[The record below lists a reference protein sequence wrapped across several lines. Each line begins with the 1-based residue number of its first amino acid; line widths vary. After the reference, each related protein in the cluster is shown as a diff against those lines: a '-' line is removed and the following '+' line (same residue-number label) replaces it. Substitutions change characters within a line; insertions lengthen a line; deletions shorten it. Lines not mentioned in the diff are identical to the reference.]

1 MIKSMKKKQH
11 HHIVKKLLLTILCCC
26 LACGTVASAET
37 PYKTYTVDGYGYVLE
52 TQSAYNPLSAITK
65 VGETSFVTPVDMAI
79 SKEGNLYIADSG
91 AHVILVSNL
100 EGEQVAVIGEGILQT
115 PTGVYVTEDG
125 TVYVADK
132 DAKKVF
138 VFDKA
143 GNVVA
148 EYGKPDSPIYGNNM
162 DFKPIKVVANKT
174 GTMYIICE
182 GNMNGIVQLSPV
194 EGGSFLGYFGTNY
207 TSLSPFQMLQRLI
220 LTDAQRAQMLSN
232 IPSTPTNLHID
243 ESGLIY
249 TVTQGDKDMSLKKL
263 NIAGKN
269 LLDSDPYYADLPA
282 AVTTGNYNNIFVAD
296 SDGYIYE
303 YNEEGELLFMFGG
316 RDDGRQRIGLCN
328 KVEAIAVDSADR
340 IYLLDSDKKQ
350 IHIFEPTEFTNLLH
364 ESLYLFSKGQYT
376 ASKEP
381 LSKVLQMNSMF
392 DYANQAMGRAYLQE
406 ENYTE
411 ALKYFKLAKNF
422 DGYSDAYWEVRNI
435 WIRNYLFP
443 VLAIIVI
450 LAAAIHMYR
459 NWKRKKQAGS
469 MEQAGRKE
477 SVLAAQ
483 LKYSL
488 YFMRHPLDGCYGV
501 KREGKASYL
510 CANIL
515 LAAFILLSIIEKYFS
530 GFLVKTVREG
540 RYDLVT
546 DIGSVLIIFIGL
558 TLCNYLVVTI
568 NEGEAFFKELYCAY
582 AYCLTPFIVMKP
594 FVVIISNVLTY
605 NEVFLI
611 TFANIIMW
619 VWVVVLVLLTIKE
632 INNFTVGETAKA
644 IALTAFT
651 VLIMALL
658 ISIIYVLFKQV
669 IDFVITVVREVVYR
683 IGN

>member
-1 MIKSMKKKQH
+1 MKKLRR
-11 HHIVKKLLLTILCCC
+11 IFAMLLC
-26 LACGTVASAET
+26 LVMMAGMTASAET

-52 TQSAYNPLSAITK
+52 TQSAYNPLAAITK
-65 VGETSFVTPVDMAI
+65 VGETAFVSPMDMAI
-79 SKEGNLYIADSG
+79 GKDGNLYIADAG
-91 AHVILVSNL
+91 AHVILICSRD
-100 EGEQVAVIGEGILQT
+100 GEQVGSIGEGILQT

-138 VFDKA
+138 VFDA
-143 GNVVA
+143 QGNVTA
-148 EYGKPDSPIYGNNM
+148 EYGKPDSPIYGNSM
-162 DFKPIKVVANKT
+162 DFKPTKVVANKT

-207 TSLSPFQMLQRLI
+207 TSLSPFQMIQRVI

-243 ESGLIY
+243 DTGLIY
-249 TVTQGDKDMSLKKL
+249 TVTQGDKETSLKKL

-282 AVTTGNYNNIFVAD
+282 AVTTGNYNNILVAD

-303 YNEEGELLFMFGG
+303 YNEDGELLFMFGG
-316 RDDGRQRIGLCN
+316 RDDGRQRVGLCN
-328 KVEAIAVDSADR
+328 KVEAIAVDEDDR

-376 ASKEP
+376 QSKEP

-392 DYANQAMGRAYLQE
+392 DYANQAMGHAYLQE
-406 ENYTE
+406 ENYE
-411 ALKYFKLAKNF
+411 QALKYFRLAKSF
-422 DGYSDAYWEVRNI
+422 EGYSDAFWEVRNI
-435 WIRNYLFP
+435 WIRNYLVAA
-443 VLAIIVI
+443 VLAIAAVIVLI
-450 LAAAIHMYR
+450 RGGKSLY
-459 NWKRKKQAGS
+459 RKKYANRPTTQTG
-469 MEQAGRKE
+469 EHILLG
-477 SVLAAQ
+477 Q
-483 LKYSL
+483 LRYSL
-488 YFMRHPLDGCYGV
+488 YFMRHPMDGCYGV
-501 KREGKASYL
+501 KKEGKKSWW

-515 LAAFILLSIIEKYFS
+515 LGTFILISILEKYCS

-540 RYDLVT
+540 RYDLIT
-546 DIGSVLIIFIGL
+546 DIGKVLVIFIGL
-558 TLCNYLVVTI
+558 TACNYLVVTI
-568 NEGEAFFKELYCAY
+568 HEGEGFFKDLYCAY
-582 AYCLTPFIVMKP
+582 AYCLTPYIVIKP
-594 FVVIISNVLTY
+594 FVILLSNVLTY

-611 TFANIIMW
+611 SFANIIVW
-619 VWVVVLVLLTIKE
+619 TWVVILILLTLKE

-644 IALTAFT
+644 LAITAFT
-651 VLIMALL
+651 VLILTLL
-658 ISIIYVLFKQV
+658 VCIIYVLFSQV

>member
-1 MIKSMKKKQH
+1 MKKLRR
-11 HHIVKKLLLTILCCC
+11 IFAMLLC
-26 LACGTVASAET
+26 LVMMAGMTASAET

-52 TQSAYNPLSAITK
+52 TQSAYNPLAAITK
-65 VGETSFVTPVDMAI
+65 VGETAFVSPMDMAI
-79 SKEGNLYIADSG
+79 GKDGNLYIADAG
-91 AHVILVSNL
+91 AHVILICSRD
-100 EGEQVAVIGEGILQT
+100 GEQVGTIGEGILQT

-138 VFDKA
+138 VFDA
-143 GNVVA
+143 QGNVTA
-148 EYGKPDSPIYGNNM
+148 EYGKPDSPIYGNSM
-162 DFKPIKVVANKT
+162 DFKPTKVVANKT

-207 TSLSPFQMLQRLI
+207 TSLSPFQMIQRVI

-243 ESGLIY
+243 DTGLIY
-249 TVTQGDKDMSLKKL
+249 TVTQGDKETSLKKL

-282 AVTTGNYNNIFVAD
+282 AVTTGNYNNILVAD

-303 YNEEGELLFMFGG
+303 YNEDGELLFMFGG
-316 RDDGRQRIGLCN
+316 RDDGRQRVGLCN
-328 KVEAIAVDSADR
+328 KVEAIAVDEDDR

-376 ASKEP
+376 QSKEP

-392 DYANQAMGRAYLQE
+392 DYANQAMGHAYLQE
-406 ENYTE
+406 ENYE
-411 ALKYFKLAKNF
+411 QALKYFRLAKSF
-422 DGYSDAYWEVRNI
+422 EGYSDAFWEVRNI
-435 WIRNYLFP
+435 WIRNYLVAA
-443 VLAIIVI
+443 VLAIAAVIVLI
-450 LAAAIHMYR
+450 RGGKSLY
-459 NWKRKKQAGS
+459 RKKYANRPTTTQTG
-469 MEQAGRKE
+469 EHILLG
-477 SVLAAQ
+477 Q
-483 LKYSL
+483 LRYSL
-488 YFMRHPLDGCYGV
+488 YFMRHPMDGCYGV
-501 KREGKASYL
+501 KKEGKNSWW

-515 LAAFILLSIIEKYFS
+515 LGTFILISILEKYCS

-540 RYDLVT
+540 RYDLIT
-546 DIGSVLIIFIGL
+546 DIGKVLVIFIGL
-558 TLCNYLVVTI
+558 TACNYLVVTI
-568 NEGEAFFKELYCAY
+568 HEGEGFFKDLYCAY
-582 AYCLTPFIVMKP
+582 AYCLTPYIVIKP
-594 FVVIISNVLTY
+594 FVILLSNVLTY

-611 TFANIIMW
+611 SFANIIVW
-619 VWVVVLVLLTIKE
+619 TWVVILILLTLKE

-644 IALTAFT
+644 LAITAFT
-651 VLIMALL
+651 VLILTLL
-658 ISIIYVLFKQV
+658 VCIIYVLFSQV

>member
-1 MIKSMKKKQH
+1 MKKLRR
-11 HHIVKKLLLTILCCC
+11 IFVMLLC
-26 LACGTVASAET
+26 LVMMAGMTASAET
-37 PYKTYTVDGYGYVLE
+37 PYKTYTIDGYGYVLE
-52 TQSAYNPLSAITK
+52 TQSAYNPLAAITK
-65 VGETSFVTPVDMAI
+65 VGETAFVSPMDMAI
-79 SKEGNLYIADSG
+79 GKEGNLYIADAG
-91 AHVILVSNL
+91 AHVILICSR
-100 EGEQVAVIGEGILQT
+100 EGEQVGSIGEGILQT

-138 VFDKA
+138 VFDA
-143 GNVVA
+143 QGNVTA
-148 EYGKPDSPIYGNNM
+148 EYGKPDSPIYGNSM
-162 DFKPIKVVANKT
+162 DFKPTKVVANKT

-207 TSLSPFQMLQRLI
+207 TSLSPFQMIQRVI

-243 ESGLIY
+243 DTGLIY
-249 TVTQGDKDMSLKKL
+249 TVTQGDKETSLKKL

-282 AVTTGNYNNIFVAD
+282 AVTTGNYNNILVAD

-303 YNEEGELLFMFGG
+303 YNEDGELLFMFGG
-316 RDDGRQRIGLCN
+316 RDDGRQRVGLCN
-328 KVEAIAVDSADR
+328 KVEAIAVDEDDR

-376 ASKEP
+376 QSKEP

-392 DYANQAMGRAYLQE
+392 DYANQAMGHAYLQE
-406 ENYTE
+406 ENYE
-411 ALKYFKLAKNF
+411 QALKYFRLAKSF
-422 DGYSDAYWEVRNI
+422 EGYSDAFWEVRNI
-435 WIRNYLFP
+435 WIRNYLVAA
-443 VLAIIVI
+443 VLAITAVVVLIRGGKS
-450 LAAAIHMYR
+450 LY
-459 NWKRKKQAGS
+459 RKKYADHPATQTG
-469 MEQAGRKE
+469 EHILWG
-477 SVLAAQ
+477 Q
-483 LKYSL
+483 LRYSL
-488 YFMRHPLDGCYGV
+488 YFMRHPMDGCYGV
-501 KREGKASYL
+501 KKEGKNSWW

-515 LAAFILLSIIEKYFS
+515 LGTFILISILEKYCS

-540 RYDLVT
+540 RYDLIT
-546 DIGSVLIIFIGL
+546 DIGKVLVIFIGL
-558 TLCNYLVVTI
+558 TACNYLVVTI
-568 NEGEAFFKELYCAY
+568 NEGEGFFKDLYCAY
-582 AYCLTPFIVMKP
+582 AYCLTPYIVIKP
-594 FVVIISNVLTY
+594 FVILLSNVLTY

-611 TFANIIMW
+611 TFANIIVW
-619 VWVVVLVLLTIKE
+619 TWVVILILLTLKE

-644 IALTAFT
+644 LAITAFT
-651 VLIMALL
+651 VLILTLL
-658 ISIIYVLFKQV
+658 VCIIYVLFSQV

>member
-1 MIKSMKKKQH
+1 MKKLRR
-11 HHIVKKLLLTILCCC
+11 IFAMLLC
-26 LACGTVASAET
+26 LVMMAGMTASAET

-52 TQSAYNPLSAITK
+52 TQSAYNPLAAITK
-65 VGETSFVTPVDMAI
+65 VGETAFVSPMDMAI
-79 SKEGNLYIADSG
+79 GKDGNLYIADAG
-91 AHVILVSNL
+91 AHVILICSRD
-100 EGEQVAVIGEGILQT
+100 GEQVGSIGEGILQT

-138 VFDKA
+138 VFDA
-143 GNVVA
+143 QGNVTS
-148 EYGKPDSPIYGNNM
+148 EYGKPDSPIYGNSM
-162 DFKPIKVVANKT
+162 DFKPTKVVANKT

-207 TSLSPFQMLQRLI
+207 TSLSPFQMIQRVI

-243 ESGLIY
+243 DTGLIY
-249 TVTQGDKDMSLKKL
+249 TVTQGDKETSLKKL

-282 AVTTGNYNNIFVAD
+282 AVTTGNYNNILVAD

-303 YNEEGELLFMFGG
+303 YNEDGELLFMFGG
-316 RDDGRQRIGLCN
+316 RDDGRQRVGLCN
-328 KVEAIAVDSADR
+328 KVEAIAVDEDDR

-376 ASKEP
+376 QSKEP

-392 DYANQAMGRAYLQE
+392 DYANQAMGHAYLQE
-406 ENYTE
+406 ENYE
-411 ALKYFKLAKNF
+411 QALKYFRLAKSF
-422 DGYSDAYWEVRNI
+422 EGYSDAFWEVRNI
-435 WIRNYLFP
+435 WIRNYLVAA
-443 VLAIIVI
+443 VLAIAAVIVLI
-450 LAAAIHMYR
+450 RGGKSLY
-459 NWKRKKQAGS
+459 RKKYANRPTTQTG
-469 MEQAGRKE
+469 EHILLG
-477 SVLAAQ
+477 Q
-483 LKYSL
+483 LRYSL
-488 YFMRHPLDGCYGV
+488 YFMRHPMDGCYGV
-501 KREGKASYL
+501 KKEGKNSWW

-515 LAAFILLSIIEKYFS
+515 LGTFILISILEKYCS

-540 RYDLVT
+540 RYDLIT
-546 DIGSVLIIFIGL
+546 DIGKVLVIFIGL
-558 TLCNYLVVTI
+558 TACNYLVVTI
-568 NEGEAFFKELYCAY
+568 HEGEGFFKDLYCAY
-582 AYCLTPFIVMKP
+582 AYCLTPYIVIKP
-594 FVVIISNVLTY
+594 FVILLSNVLTY

-611 TFANIIMW
+611 SFANIIVW
-619 VWVVVLVLLTIKE
+619 TWVVILILLTLKE

-644 IALTAFT
+644 LAITAFT
-651 VLIMALL
+651 VLILTLL
-658 ISIIYVLFKQV
+658 VCIIYVLFSQV

>member
-1 MIKSMKKKQH
+1 MKKLRR
-11 HHIVKKLLLTILCCC
+11 IFAMLLC
-26 LACGTVASAET
+26 LVMMAGMTASAET
-37 PYKTYTVDGYGYVLE
+37 PYKTYTIDGYGYVLE
-52 TQSAYNPLSAITK
+52 TQSAYNPLAAITK
-65 VGETSFVTPVDMAI
+65 VGETAFVSPMDMAI
-79 SKEGNLYIADSG
+79 GKEGNLYIADAG
-91 AHVILVSNL
+91 AHVILICSR
-100 EGEQVAVIGEGILQT
+100 EGEQVGSIGEGILQT

-138 VFDKA
+138 VFDA
-143 GNVVA
+143 QGNVTA
-148 EYGKPDSPIYGNNM
+148 EYGKPDSPIYGNSM
-162 DFKPIKVVANKT
+162 DFKPTKVVANKT

-207 TSLSPFQMLQRLI
+207 TSLSPFQMIQRVI

-243 ESGLIY
+243 DTGLIY
-249 TVTQGDKDMSLKKL
+249 TVTQGDKDTSLKKL

-282 AVTTGNYNNIFVAD
+282 AVTTGNYNNILVAD

-303 YNEEGELLFMFGG
+303 YNEDGELLFMFGG
-316 RDDGRQRIGLCN
+316 RDDGRQRVGLCN
-328 KVEAIAVDSADR
+328 KVEAIAVDEDDR

-376 ASKEP
+376 QSKEP

-392 DYANQAMGRAYLQE
+392 DYANQAMGHAYLQE
-406 ENYTE
+406 ENYE
-411 ALKYFKLAKNF
+411 QALKYFRLAKSF
-422 DGYSDAYWEVRNI
+422 EGYSDAFWEVRNI
-435 WIRNYLFP
+435 WIRNYLVAA
-443 VLAIIVI
+443 VLAITAVVVLIRGGKS
-450 LAAAIHMYR
+450 LY
-459 NWKRKKQAGS
+459 RKKYADHPATQTG
-469 MEQAGRKE
+469 EHILWG
-477 SVLAAQ
+477 Q
-483 LKYSL
+483 LRYSL
-488 YFMRHPLDGCYGV
+488 YFMRHPMDGCYGV
-501 KREGKASYL
+501 KKEGKNSWW

-515 LAAFILLSIIEKYFS
+515 LGTFILISILEKYCS

-540 RYDLVT
+540 RYDLIT
-546 DIGSVLIIFIGL
+546 DIGKVLVIFIGL
-558 TLCNYLVVTI
+558 TACNYLVVTI
-568 NEGEAFFKELYCAY
+568 NEGEGFFKDLYCAY
-582 AYCLTPFIVMKP
+582 AYCLTPYIVIKP
-594 FVVIISNVLTY
+594 FVILLSNVLTY

-611 TFANIIMW
+611 TFANIIVW
-619 VWVVVLVLLTIKE
+619 TWVVILILLTLKE

-644 IALTAFT
+644 LAITAFT
-651 VLIMALL
+651 VLILTLL
-658 ISIIYVLFKQV
+658 VCIIYVLFSQV

>member
-1 MIKSMKKKQH
+1 MKKLRR
-11 HHIVKKLLLTILCCC
+11 IFAMLLC
-26 LACGTVASAET
+26 LVMMAGMTASAET

-52 TQSAYNPLSAITK
+52 TQSAYNPLAAITK
-65 VGETSFVTPVDMAI
+65 VGETAFVSPMDMAI
-79 SKEGNLYIADSG
+79 GKDGNLYIADAG
-91 AHVILVSNL
+91 AHVILICSRD
-100 EGEQVAVIGEGILQT
+100 GEQVGSIGEGILQT

-138 VFDKA
+138 VFDA
-143 GNVVA
+143 QGNVTA
-148 EYGKPDSPIYGNNM
+148 EYGKPDSPIYGNSM
-162 DFKPIKVVANKT
+162 DFKPTKVVANKT

-207 TSLSPFQMLQRLI
+207 TSLSPFQMIQRVI

-243 ESGLIY
+243 DTGLIY
-249 TVTQGDKDMSLKKL
+249 TVTQGDKETSLKKL

-282 AVTTGNYNNIFVAD
+282 AVTTGNYNNILVAD

-303 YNEEGELLFMFGG
+303 YNEDGELLFMFGG
-316 RDDGRQRIGLCN
+316 RDDGRQRVGLCN
-328 KVEAIAVDSADR
+328 KVEAIAVDEDDR

-376 ASKEP
+376 QSKEP

-392 DYANQAMGRAYLQE
+392 DYANQAMGHAYLQE
-406 ENYTE
+406 ENYE
-411 ALKYFKLAKNF
+411 QALKYFRLAKSF
-422 DGYSDAYWEVRNI
+422 EGYSDAFWEVRNI
-435 WIRNYLFP
+435 WIRNYLVAA
-443 VLAIIVI
+443 VLAIAAVIVLI
-450 LAAAIHMYR
+450 RGGKSLY
-459 NWKRKKQAGS
+459 RKKYANRPTTQTG
-469 MEQAGRKE
+469 EHILLG
-477 SVLAAQ
+477 Q
-483 LKYSL
+483 LRYSL
-488 YFMRHPLDGCYGV
+488 YFMRHPMDGCYGV
-501 KREGKASYL
+501 KKEGKNSWW

-515 LAAFILLSIIEKYFS
+515 LGTFILISILEKYCS

-540 RYDLVT
+540 RYDLIT
-546 DIGSVLIIFIGL
+546 DIGKVLVIFIGL
-558 TLCNYLVVTI
+558 TACNYLVVTI
-568 NEGEAFFKELYCAY
+568 HEGEGFFKDLYCAY
-582 AYCLTPFIVMKP
+582 AYCLTPYIVIKP
-594 FVVIISNVLTY
+594 FVILLSNVLTY

-611 TFANIIMW
+611 SFANIIVW
-619 VWVVVLVLLTIKE
+619 TWVVILILLTLKE
-632 INNFTVGETAKA
+632 INNFAVGETAKA
-644 IALTAFT
+644 LAITAFT
-651 VLIMALL
+651 VLILTLL
-658 ISIIYVLFKQV
+658 VCIIYVLFSQV

>member
-1 MIKSMKKKQH
+1 MKKLRR
-11 HHIVKKLLLTILCCC
+11 IFVMLLC
-26 LACGTVASAET
+26 LVMMAGMTASAET

-52 TQSAYNPLSAITK
+52 TQSAYNPLAAITK
-65 VGETSFVTPVDMAI
+65 VGETAFVSPMDMAI
-79 SKEGNLYIADSG
+79 GKDGNLYIADAG
-91 AHVILVSNL
+91 AHVILICSRD
-100 EGEQVAVIGEGILQT
+100 GEQVGTIGEGILQT

-138 VFDKA
+138 VFDA
-143 GNVVA
+143 QGNVTA
-148 EYGKPDSPIYGNNM
+148 EYGKPDSPIYGNSM
-162 DFKPIKVVANKT
+162 DFKPTKVVANKT

-207 TSLSPFQMLQRLI
+207 TSLSPFQMIQRVI

-243 ESGLIY
+243 DTGLIY
-249 TVTQGDKDMSLKKL
+249 TVTQGDKETSLKKL

-282 AVTTGNYNNIFVAD
+282 AVTTGNYNNILVAD

-303 YNEEGELLFMFGG
+303 YNEDGELLFMFGG
-316 RDDGRQRIGLCN
+316 RDDGRQRVGLCN
-328 KVEAIAVDSADR
+328 KVEAIAVDEDDR

-376 ASKEP
+376 QSKEP

-392 DYANQAMGRAYLQE
+392 DYANQAMGHAYLQE
-406 ENYTE
+406 ENYE
-411 ALKYFKLAKNF
+411 QALKYFRLAKSF
-422 DGYSDAYWEVRNI
+422 EGYSDAFWEVRNI
-435 WIRNYLFP
+435 WIRNYLVAA
-443 VLAIIVI
+443 VLAIAAVIVLI
-450 LAAAIHMYR
+450 RGGKSLY
-459 NWKRKKQAGS
+459 RKKYANRPTTQTG
-469 MEQAGRKE
+469 EHILLG
-477 SVLAAQ
+477 Q
-483 LKYSL
+483 LRYSL
-488 YFMRHPLDGCYGV
+488 YFMRHPMDGCYGV
-501 KREGKASYL
+501 KKEGKNSWW

-515 LAAFILLSIIEKYFS
+515 LGTFILISILEKYCS

-540 RYDLVT
+540 RYDLIT
-546 DIGSVLIIFIGL
+546 DIGKVLVIFIGL
-558 TLCNYLVVTI
+558 TACNYLVVTI
-568 NEGEAFFKELYCAY
+568 NEGEGFFKDLYCAY
-582 AYCLTPFIVMKP
+582 AYCLTPYIVIKP
-594 FVVIISNVLTY
+594 FVILLSNVLTY

-611 TFANIIMW
+611 TFANIIVW
-619 VWVVVLVLLTIKE
+619 TWVVILILLTLKE

-644 IALTAFT
+644 LAITAFT
-651 VLIMALL
+651 VLILTLL
-658 ISIIYVLFKQV
+658 VCIIYVLFSQV

>member
-1 MIKSMKKKQH
+1 MKKLRR
-11 HHIVKKLLLTILCCC
+11 IFAMLLC
-26 LACGTVASAET
+26 LVMMAGMTASAET

-52 TQSAYNPLSAITK
+52 TQSAYNPLAAITK
-65 VGETSFVTPVDMAI
+65 VGETAFVSPMDMAI
-79 SKEGNLYIADSG
+79 GKDGNLYIADAG
-91 AHVILVSNL
+91 AHVILICSRD
-100 EGEQVAVIGEGILQT
+100 GEQVGSIGEGILQT

-125 TVYVADK
+125 TVYAADK

-138 VFDKA
+138 VFDA
-143 GNVVA
+143 QGNVTA
-148 EYGKPDSPIYGNNM
+148 EYGKPDSPIYGNSM
-162 DFKPIKVVANKT
+162 DFKPTKVVANKT

-207 TSLSPFQMLQRLI
+207 TSLSPFQMIQRVI

-243 ESGLIY
+243 DTGLIY
-249 TVTQGDKDMSLKKL
+249 TVTQGDKETSLKKL

-282 AVTTGNYNNIFVAD
+282 AVTTGNYNNILVAD

-303 YNEEGELLFMFGG
+303 YNEDGELLFMFGG
-316 RDDGRQRIGLCN
+316 RDDGRQRVGLCN
-328 KVEAIAVDSADR
+328 KVEAIAVDEDDR

-376 ASKEP
+376 QSKEP

-392 DYANQAMGRAYLQE
+392 DYANQAMGHAYLQE
-406 ENYTE
+406 ENYE
-411 ALKYFKLAKNF
+411 QALKYFRLAKSF
-422 DGYSDAYWEVRNI
+422 EGYSDAFWEVRNI
-435 WIRNYLFP
+435 WIRNYLVAA
-443 VLAIIVI
+443 VLAIAAVIVLI
-450 LAAAIHMYR
+450 RGGKSLY
-459 NWKRKKQAGS
+459 RKKYANRPTTQTG
-469 MEQAGRKE
+469 EHILLG
-477 SVLAAQ
+477 Q
-483 LKYSL
+483 LRYSL
-488 YFMRHPLDGCYGV
+488 YFMRHPMDGCYGV
-501 KREGKASYL
+501 KKEGKNSWW

-515 LAAFILLSIIEKYFS
+515 LGTFILISILEKYCS

-540 RYDLVT
+540 RYDLIT
-546 DIGSVLIIFIGL
+546 DIGKVLVIFIGL
-558 TLCNYLVVTI
+558 TACNYLVVTI
-568 NEGEAFFKELYCAY
+568 HEGEGFFKDLYCAY
-582 AYCLTPFIVMKP
+582 AYCLTPYIVIKP
-594 FVVIISNVLTY
+594 FVILLSNVLTY

-611 TFANIIMW
+611 SFANIIVW
-619 VWVVVLVLLTIKE
+619 TWVVILILLTLKE

-644 IALTAFT
+644 LAITAFT
-651 VLIMALL
+651 VLILTLL
-658 ISIIYVLFKQV
+658 VCIIYVLFSQV

>member
-1 MIKSMKKKQH
+1 MKKLRR
-11 HHIVKKLLLTILCCC
+11 IFAMLLC
-26 LACGTVASAET
+26 LVMMAGMTASAET

-52 TQSAYNPLSAITK
+52 TQSAYNPLAAITK
-65 VGETSFVTPVDMAI
+65 VGETAFVSPMDMAI
-79 SKEGNLYIADSG
+79 GKDGNLYIADAG
-91 AHVILVSNL
+91 AHVILICSRD
-100 EGEQVAVIGEGILQT
+100 GEQVGSIGEGILQT

-138 VFDKA
+138 VFDA
-143 GNVVA
+143 QGNVTA
-148 EYGKPDSPIYGNNM
+148 EYGKPDSPIYGNSM
-162 DFKPIKVVANKT
+162 DFKPTKVVANKT

-207 TSLSPFQMLQRLI
+207 TSLSPFQMIQRVI

-243 ESGLIY
+243 DTGLIY
-249 TVTQGDKDMSLKKL
+249 TVTQGDKETSLKKL

-282 AVTTGNYNNIFVAD
+282 AVTTGNYNNILVAD

-303 YNEEGELLFMFGG
+303 YNEDGELLFMFDG
-316 RDDGRQRIGLCN
+316 RDDGRQRVGLCN
-328 KVEAIAVDSADR
+328 KVEAIAVDEDDR

-376 ASKEP
+376 QSKEP

-392 DYANQAMGRAYLQE
+392 DYANQAMGHAYLQE
-406 ENYTE
+406 ENYE
-411 ALKYFKLAKNF
+411 QALKYFRLAKSF
-422 DGYSDAYWEVRNI
+422 EGYSDAFWEVRNI
-435 WIRNYLFP
+435 WIRNYLVAA
-443 VLAIIVI
+443 VLAIAAVIVLI
-450 LAAAIHMYR
+450 RGGKSLY
-459 NWKRKKQAGS
+459 RKKYANRPTTQTG
-469 MEQAGRKE
+469 EHILLG
-477 SVLAAQ
+477 Q
-483 LKYSL
+483 LRYSL
-488 YFMRHPLDGCYGV
+488 YFMRHPMDGCYGV
-501 KREGKASYL
+501 KKEGKNSWW

-515 LAAFILLSIIEKYFS
+515 LGTFILFSILEKYCS

-540 RYDLVT
+540 RYDLIT
-546 DIGSVLIIFIGL
+546 DIGKVLVIFIGL
-558 TLCNYLVVTI
+558 TACNYLVVTI
-568 NEGEAFFKELYCAY
+568 HEGEGFFKDLYCAY
-582 AYCLTPFIVMKP
+582 AYCLTPYIVIKP
-594 FVVIISNVLTY
+594 FVILLSNVLTY

-611 TFANIIMW
+611 SFANIIVW
-619 VWVVVLVLLTIKE
+619 TWVVILILLTLKE

-644 IALTAFT
+644 LAITAFT
-651 VLIMALL
+651 VLILTLL
-658 ISIIYVLFKQV
+658 VCIIYVLFSQV

>member
-1 MIKSMKKKQH
+1 MKKLRR
-11 HHIVKKLLLTILCCC
+11 IFAMLLC
-26 LACGTVASAET
+26 LVMMAGMTASAET

-52 TQSAYNPLSAITK
+52 TQSAYNPLAAITK
-65 VGETSFVTPVDMAI
+65 VGETAFVSPMDMAI
-79 SKEGNLYIADSG
+79 GKDGNLYIADAG
-91 AHVILVSNL
+91 AHVILICSRD
-100 EGEQVAVIGEGILQT
+100 GEQVGSIGEGILQT

-138 VFDKA
+138 VFDA
-143 GNVVA
+143 QGNVTA
-148 EYGKPDSPIYGNNM
+148 EYGKPDSPIYGNSM
-162 DFKPIKVVANKT
+162 DFKPTKVVANNT

-207 TSLSPFQMLQRLI
+207 TSLSPFQMIQRVI

-243 ESGLIY
+243 DTGLIY
-249 TVTQGDKDMSLKKL
+249 TVTQGDKETSLKKL

-282 AVTTGNYNNIFVAD
+282 AVTTGNYNNILVAD

-303 YNEEGELLFMFGG
+303 YNEDGELLFMFGG
-316 RDDGRQRIGLCN
+316 RDDGRQRVGLCN
-328 KVEAIAVDSADR
+328 KVEAIAVDEDDR

-376 ASKEP
+376 QSKEP

-392 DYANQAMGRAYLQE
+392 DYANQAMGHAYLQE
-406 ENYTE
+406 ENYE
-411 ALKYFKLAKNF
+411 QALKYFRLAKSF
-422 DGYSDAYWEVRNI
+422 EGYSDAFWEVRNI
-435 WIRNYLFP
+435 WIRNYLVAA
-443 VLAIIVI
+443 VLAIAAVIVLI
-450 LAAAIHMYR
+450 RGGKSLY
-459 NWKRKKQAGS
+459 RKKYANRPTTQTG
-469 MEQAGRKE
+469 EHILLG
-477 SVLAAQ
+477 Q
-483 LKYSL
+483 LRYSL
-488 YFMRHPLDGCYGV
+488 YFMRHPMDGCYGV
-501 KREGKASYL
+501 KKEGKNSWW

-515 LAAFILLSIIEKYFS
+515 LGTFILISILEKYCS

-540 RYDLVT
+540 RYDLIT
-546 DIGSVLIIFIGL
+546 DIGKVLVIFIGL
-558 TLCNYLVVTI
+558 TACNYLVVTI
-568 NEGEAFFKELYCAY
+568 HEGEGFFKDLYCAY
-582 AYCLTPFIVMKP
+582 AYCLTPYIVIKP
-594 FVVIISNVLTY
+594 FVILLSNVLTY

-611 TFANIIMW
+611 SFANIIVW
-619 VWVVVLVLLTIKE
+619 TWVVILILLTLKE

-644 IALTAFT
+644 LAITAFT
-651 VLIMALL
+651 VLILTLL
-658 ISIIYVLFKQV
+658 VCIIYVLFSQV

>member
-1 MIKSMKKKQH
+1 MKKLRR
-11 HHIVKKLLLTILCCC
+11 IFAMLLC
-26 LACGTVASAET
+26 LVMMAGMTASAET

-52 TQSAYNPLSAITK
+52 TQSAYNPLAAITK
-65 VGETSFVTPVDMAI
+65 VGETAFVSPMDMAI
-79 SKEGNLYIADSG
+79 GKDGNLYIADAG
-91 AHVILVSNL
+91 AHVILICSRD
-100 EGEQVAVIGEGILQT
+100 GEQVGSIGEGILQT

-138 VFDKA
+138 VFDA
-143 GNVVA
+143 QGNVTA
-148 EYGKPDSPIYGNNM
+148 EYGKPDSPIYGNSM
-162 DFKPIKVVANKT
+162 DFKPTKVVANKT

-207 TSLSPFQMLQRLI
+207 TSLSPFQMIQRVI

-243 ESGLIY
+243 DTGLIY
-249 TVTQGDKDMSLKKL
+249 TVTQGDKETSLKKL

-282 AVTTGNYNNIFVAD
+282 AVTTGNYNNILVAD

-303 YNEEGELLFMFGG
+303 YNEDGELLFMFGG
-316 RDDGRQRIGLCN
+316 RDDGRQRVGLCN
-328 KVEAIAVDSADR
+328 KVEAIAVDEDDR
-340 IYLLDSDKKQ
+340 LYLLDSDKKQ

-376 ASKEP
+376 QSKEP

-392 DYANQAMGRAYLQE
+392 DYANQAMGHAYLQE
-406 ENYTE
+406 ENYE
-411 ALKYFKLAKNF
+411 QAMKYFRLAKSF
-422 DGYSDAYWEVRNI
+422 EGYSDAFWEVRNI
-435 WIRNYLFP
+435 WIRNYLVAA
-443 VLAIIVI
+443 VLAIAAVIVLI
-450 LAAAIHMYR
+450 RGGKSLY
-459 NWKRKKQAGS
+459 RKKYANRPTTQTG
-469 MEQAGRKE
+469 EHILLG
-477 SVLAAQ
+477 Q
-483 LKYSL
+483 LRYSL
-488 YFMRHPLDGCYGV
+488 YFMRHPMDGCYGV
-501 KREGKASYL
+501 KKEGKNSWW

-515 LAAFILLSIIEKYFS
+515 LGTFILLSILEKYCS

-540 RYDLVT
+540 RYDLIT
-546 DIGSVLIIFIGL
+546 DIGKVLVIFIGL
-558 TLCNYLVVTI
+558 TACNYLVVTI
-568 NEGEAFFKELYCAY
+568 HEGEGFFKDLYCAY
-582 AYCLTPFIVMKP
+582 AYCLTPYIVIKP
-594 FVVIISNVLTY
+594 FVILLSNVLTY

-611 TFANIIMW
+611 SFANIIVW
-619 VWVVVLVLLTIKE
+619 TWVVILILLTLKE

-644 IALTAFT
+644 LAITAFT
-651 VLIMALL
+651 VLILTLL
-658 ISIIYVLFKQV
+658 VCIIYVLFSQV

>member
-1 MIKSMKKKQH
+1 MKKLRR
-11 HHIVKKLLLTILCCC
+11 IFAMLLC
-26 LACGTVASAET
+26 LVMMAGMTASAET
-37 PYKTYTVDGYGYVLE
+37 PYKTYTVDGYSYVLE
-52 TQSAYNPLSAITK
+52 TQSAYNPLAAITK
-65 VGETSFVTPVDMAI
+65 VGETAFVSPMDMAI
-79 SKEGNLYIADSG
+79 GKDGNLYIADAG
-91 AHVILVSNL
+91 AHVILICSRD
-100 EGEQVAVIGEGILQT
+100 GEQVGSIGEGVLQT

-138 VFDKA
+138 VFDA
-143 GNVVA
+143 QGNVTA
-148 EYGKPDSPIYGNNM
+148 EYGKPDSPIYGNSM
-162 DFKPIKVVANKT
+162 DFKPTKVVANKT

-207 TSLSPFQMLQRLI
+207 TSLSPFQMIQRVI

-243 ESGLIY
+243 DTGLIY
-249 TVTQGDKDMSLKKL
+249 TVTQGDKETSLKKL

-282 AVTTGNYNNIFVAD
+282 AVTTGNYNNILVAD

-303 YNEEGELLFMFGG
+303 YNEDGELLFMFGG
-316 RDDGRQRIGLCN
+316 RDDGRQRVGLCN
-328 KVEAIAVDSADR
+328 KVEAIAVDEDDR

-376 ASKEP
+376 QSKEP

-392 DYANQAMGRAYLQE
+392 DYANQAMGHAYLQE
-406 ENYTE
+406 ENYE
-411 ALKYFKLAKNF
+411 QALKYFRLAKSF
-422 DGYSDAYWEVRNI
+422 EGYSDAFWEVRNI
-435 WIRNYLFP
+435 WIRNYLVAA
-443 VLAIIVI
+443 VLAIAAVIVLI
-450 LAAAIHMYR
+450 RGGKSLY
-459 NWKRKKQAGS
+459 RKKYANRPTTQTG
-469 MEQAGRKE
+469 EHILLG
-477 SVLAAQ
+477 Q
-483 LKYSL
+483 LRYSL
-488 YFMRHPLDGCYGV
+488 YFMRHPMDGCYGV
-501 KREGKASYL
+501 KKEGKNSWW

-515 LAAFILLSIIEKYFS
+515 LGTFILISILEKYCS

-540 RYDLVT
+540 RYDLIT
-546 DIGSVLIIFIGL
+546 DIGKVLVIFIGL
-558 TLCNYLVVTI
+558 TACNYLVVTI
-568 NEGEAFFKELYCAY
+568 HEGEGFFKDLYCAY
-582 AYCLTPFIVMKP
+582 AYCLTPYIVIKP
-594 FVVIISNVLTY
+594 FVILLSNVLTY

-611 TFANIIMW
+611 SFANIIVW
-619 VWVVVLVLLTIKE
+619 TWVVILILLTLKE

-644 IALTAFT
+644 LAITAFT
-651 VLIMALL
+651 VLILTLL
-658 ISIIYVLFKQV
+658 VCIIYVLFSQV

>member
-1 MIKSMKKKQH
+1 MKKLRR
-11 HHIVKKLLLTILCCC
+11 IFAMLLC
-26 LACGTVASAET
+26 LVMMAGMTASAET

-52 TQSAYNPLSAITK
+52 TQSAYNPLAAITK
-65 VGETSFVTPVDMAI
+65 VGETAFVSPMDMAI
-79 SKEGNLYIADSG
+79 GKDGNLYIADAG
-91 AHVILVSNL
+91 AHVILICSRD
-100 EGEQVAVIGEGILQT
+100 GEQVGSIGEGILQT

-138 VFDKA
+138 VFDA
-143 GNVVA
+143 QGNVTA
-148 EYGKPDSPIYGNNM
+148 EYGKPDSPIYGNSM
-162 DFKPIKVVANKT
+162 DFKPTKVVANKT

-207 TSLSPFQMLQRLI
+207 TSLSPFQMIQRVI

-243 ESGLIY
+243 DTGLIY
-249 TVTQGDKDMSLKKL
+249 TVTQGDKETSLKKL

-282 AVTTGNYNNIFVAD
+282 AVTTGNYNNILVAD

-303 YNEEGELLFMFGG
+303 YNEDGELLFMFGG
-316 RDDGRQRIGLCN
+316 RDDGRQRVGLCN
-328 KVEAIAVDSADR
+328 KVEAIAVDEDDR

-376 ASKEP
+376 QSKEP

-392 DYANQAMGRAYLQE
+392 DYANQAMGHAYLQE
-406 ENYTE
+406 ENYE
-411 ALKYFKLAKNF
+411 QALKYFRLAKSF
-422 DGYSDAYWEVRNI
+422 EGYSDAFWEVRNI
-435 WIRNYLFP
+435 WIRNYLVAA
-443 VLAIIVI
+443 VLAIAAVIVLI
-450 LAAAIHMYR
+450 RGSKSLY
-459 NWKRKKQAGS
+459 RKKYANRPITQTG
-469 MEQAGRKE
+469 EHILLG
-477 SVLAAQ
+477 Q
-483 LKYSL
+483 LRYSL
-488 YFMRHPLDGCYGV
+488 YFMRHPMDGCYGV
-501 KREGKASYL
+501 KKEGKNSWW

-515 LAAFILLSIIEKYFS
+515 LGTFILLSILEKYCS

-540 RYDLVT
+540 RYDLIT
-546 DIGSVLIIFIGL
+546 DIGKVLVIFIGL
-558 TLCNYLVVTI
+558 TACNYLVVTI
-568 NEGEAFFKELYCAY
+568 HEGEGFFKDLYCAY
-582 AYCLTPFIVMKP
+582 AYCLTPYIVIKP
-594 FVVIISNVLTY
+594 FVILLSNVLTY

-611 TFANIIMW
+611 SFANIIVW
-619 VWVVVLVLLTIKE
+619 TWVVILILLTLKE

-644 IALTAFT
+644 LAITAFT
-651 VLIMALL
+651 VLILTLL
-658 ISIIYVLFKQV
+658 VCIIYVLFSQV

>member
-1 MIKSMKKKQH
+1 MKKLRR
-11 HHIVKKLLLTILCCC
+11 IFAMLLC
-26 LACGTVASAET
+26 LVMMAGMTASAET

-52 TQSAYNPLSAITK
+52 TQSAYNPLAAITK
-65 VGETSFVTPVDMAI
+65 VGETAFVSPMDMAI
-79 SKEGNLYIADSG
+79 GKDGNLYIADAG
-91 AHVILVSNL
+91 AHVILICSRD
-100 EGEQVAVIGEGILQT
+100 GEQVGTIGEGILQT

-138 VFDKA
+138 VFDA
-143 GNVVA
+143 QGNVTA
-148 EYGKPDSPIYGNNM
+148 EYGKPDSPIYGNSM
-162 DFKPIKVVANKT
+162 DFKPTKVVANKT

-207 TSLSPFQMLQRLI
+207 TSLSPFQMIQRVI

-243 ESGLIY
+243 DTGLIY
-249 TVTQGDKDMSLKKL
+249 TVTQGDKETSLKKL

-282 AVTTGNYNNIFVAD
+282 AVTTGNYNNILVAD

-303 YNEEGELLFMFGG
+303 YNEDGELLFMFGG
-316 RDDGRQRIGLCN
+316 RDDGRQRVGLCN
-328 KVEAIAVDSADR
+328 KVEAIAVDEDDR

-376 ASKEP
+376 QSKEP

-392 DYANQAMGRAYLQE
+392 DYANKAMGHAYLQE
-406 ENYTE
+406 ENYE
-411 ALKYFKLAKNF
+411 QALKYFRLAKSF
-422 DGYSDAYWEVRNI
+422 EGYSDAFWEVRNI
-435 WIRNYLFP
+435 WIRNYLVAA
-443 VLAIIVI
+443 VLAIAAVIVLI
-450 LAAAIHMYR
+450 RGGKSLY
-459 NWKRKKQAGS
+459 RKKYANRPTTQTG
-469 MEQAGRKE
+469 EHILLG
-477 SVLAAQ
+477 Q
-483 LKYSL
+483 LRYSL
-488 YFMRHPLDGCYGV
+488 YFMRHPMDGCYGV
-501 KREGKASYL
+501 KKEGKNSWW

-515 LAAFILLSIIEKYFS
+515 LGTFILLSILEKYCS

-540 RYDLVT
+540 RYDLIT
-546 DIGSVLIIFIGL
+546 DIGKVLVIFIGL
-558 TLCNYLVVTI
+558 TACNYLVVTI
-568 NEGEAFFKELYCAY
+568 HEGEGFFKDLYCAY
-582 AYCLTPFIVMKP
+582 AYCLTPYIVIKP
-594 FVVIISNVLTY
+594 FVILLSNVLTY

-611 TFANIIMW
+611 SFANIIVW
-619 VWVVVLVLLTIKE
+619 TWVVILILLTLKE

-644 IALTAFT
+644 LAITAFT
-651 VLIMALL
+651 VLILTLL
-658 ISIIYVLFKQV
+658 VCIIYVLFSQV

>member
-1 MIKSMKKKQH
+1 MKKLRR
-11 HHIVKKLLLTILCCC
+11 IFAMLLC
-26 LACGTVASAET
+26 LVMMAGMTASAET

-52 TQSAYNPLSAITK
+52 TQSAYNPLAAITK
-65 VGETSFVTPVDMAI
+65 VGETAFVSPMDMAI
-79 SKEGNLYIADSG
+79 GKDGNLYIADAG
-91 AHVILVSNL
+91 AHVILICSRD
-100 EGEQVAVIGEGILQT
+100 GEQVGTIGEGILQT

-125 TVYVADK
+125 TVYAADK

-138 VFDKA
+138 VFDA
-143 GNVVA
+143 QGNVTA
-148 EYGKPDSPIYGNNM
+148 EYGKPDSPIYGNSM
-162 DFKPIKVVANKT
+162 DFKPTKVVANKT

-207 TSLSPFQMLQRLI
+207 TSLSPFQMIQRVI

-243 ESGLIY
+243 DTGLIY
-249 TVTQGDKDMSLKKL
+249 TVTQGDKETSLKKL

-282 AVTTGNYNNIFVAD
+282 AVTTGNYNNILVAD

-303 YNEEGELLFMFGG
+303 YNEDGELLFMFGG
-316 RDDGRQRIGLCN
+316 RDDGRQRVGLCN
-328 KVEAIAVDSADR
+328 KVEAIAVDEDDR

-376 ASKEP
+376 QSKEP

-392 DYANQAMGRAYLQE
+392 DYANQAMGHAYLQE
-406 ENYTE
+406 ENYE
-411 ALKYFKLAKNF
+411 QALKYFRLAKSF
-422 DGYSDAYWEVRNI
+422 EGYSDAFWEVRNI
-435 WIRNYLFP
+435 WIRNYLVAA
-443 VLAIIVI
+443 VLAIAAVIVLI
-450 LAAAIHMYR
+450 RGGKFLY
-459 NWKRKKQAGS
+459 RKKYANRPTTQTG
-469 MEQAGRKE
+469 EHILLG
-477 SVLAAQ
+477 Q
-483 LKYSL
+483 LRYSL
-488 YFMRHPLDGCYGV
+488 YFMRHPMDGCYGV
-501 KREGKASYL
+501 KKEGKNSWW

-515 LAAFILLSIIEKYFS
+515 LGTFILISILEKYCS

-540 RYDLVT
+540 RYDLIT
-546 DIGSVLIIFIGL
+546 DIGKVLVIFIGL
-558 TLCNYLVVTI
+558 TACNYLVVTI
-568 NEGEAFFKELYCAY
+568 HEGEGFFKDLYCAY
-582 AYCLTPFIVMKP
+582 AYCLTPYIVIKP
-594 FVVIISNVLTY
+594 FVILLSNVLTY

-611 TFANIIMW
+611 SFANIIVW
-619 VWVVVLVLLTIKE
+619 TWVVILILLTLKE

-644 IALTAFT
+644 LAITAFT
-651 VLIMALL
+651 VLILTLL
-658 ISIIYVLFKQV
+658 VCIIYVLFSQV

>member
-1 MIKSMKKKQH
+1 MKKLRR
-11 HHIVKKLLLTILCCC
+11 IFAMLLC
-26 LACGTVASAET
+26 LVMMAGMTASAET

-52 TQSAYNPLSAITK
+52 TQSAYNPLAAITK
-65 VGETSFVTPVDMAI
+65 VGETAFVSPMDMAI
-79 SKEGNLYIADSG
+79 GKEGNLYIADAG
-91 AHVILVSNL
+91 AHVILICSRD
-100 EGEQVAVIGEGILQT
+100 GEQVGSIGEGILQT

-138 VFDKA
+138 VFDA
-143 GNVVA
+143 QGNVTA
-148 EYGKPDSPIYGNNM
+148 EYGKPDSPIYGNSM
-162 DFKPIKVVANKT
+162 DFKPTKVVANKT

-207 TSLSPFQMLQRLI
+207 TSLSPFQMIQRVI

-243 ESGLIY
+243 DTGLIY
-249 TVTQGDKDMSLKKL
+249 TVTQGDKDTSLKKL

-282 AVTTGNYNNIFVAD
+282 AVTTGNYNNILVAD

-303 YNEEGELLFMFGG
+303 YNEDGELLFMFGG
-316 RDDGRQRIGLCN
+316 RDDGRQRVGLCN
-328 KVEAIAVDSADR
+328 KVEAIAVDEDDR

-376 ASKEP
+376 QSKEP

-392 DYANQAMGRAYLQE
+392 DYANQAMGHAYLQE
-406 ENYTE
+406 ENYE
-411 ALKYFKLAKNF
+411 QALKYFRLAKSF
-422 DGYSDAYWEVRNI
+422 EGYSDAFWEVRNI
-435 WIRNYLFP
+435 WIRNYLVAA
-443 VLAIIVI
+443 VLAIAAVIVLI
-450 LAAAIHMYR
+450 RGGKSLY
-459 NWKRKKQAGS
+459 RKKYANRPTTQTG
-469 MEQAGRKE
+469 EHILLG
-477 SVLAAQ
+477 Q
-483 LKYSL
+483 LRYSL
-488 YFMRHPLDGCYGV
+488 YFMRHPMDGCYGV
-501 KREGKASYL
+501 KKEGKNSWW

-515 LAAFILLSIIEKYFS
+515 LGTFILLSILEKYCS

-540 RYDLVT
+540 RYDLIT
-546 DIGSVLIIFIGL
+546 DIGKVLVIFIGL
-558 TLCNYLVVTI
+558 TACNYLVVTI
-568 NEGEAFFKELYCAY
+568 HEGEGFFKDLYCAY
-582 AYCLTPFIVMKP
+582 AYCLTPYIVIKP
-594 FVVIISNVLTY
+594 FVILLSNVLTY

-611 TFANIIMW
+611 SFANIIVW
-619 VWVVVLVLLTIKE
+619 TWVVILILLTLKE

-644 IALTAFT
+644 LAITAFT
-651 VLIMALL
+651 VLILTLL
-658 ISIIYVLFKQV
+658 VCIIYVLFSQV

>member
-1 MIKSMKKKQH
+1 MKKLRR
-11 HHIVKKLLLTILCCC
+11 IFAMLLC
-26 LACGTVASAET
+26 LVMMAGMTASAET

-52 TQSAYNPLSAITK
+52 TQSAYNPLAAITK
-65 VGETSFVTPVDMAI
+65 VGETAFVSPMDMAI
-79 SKEGNLYIADSG
+79 GKDGNLYIADAG
-91 AHVILVSNL
+91 AHVILICSRD
-100 EGEQVAVIGEGILQT
+100 GEQVGTIGEGILQT

-138 VFDKA
+138 VFDA
-143 GNVVA
+143 QGNVTA
-148 EYGKPDSPIYGNNM
+148 EYGKPDSPIYGNSM
-162 DFKPIKVVANKT
+162 DFKPTKVVANKT

-207 TSLSPFQMLQRLI
+207 TSLSPFQMIQRVI

-243 ESGLIY
+243 DTGLIY
-249 TVTQGDKDMSLKKL
+249 TVTQGDKETSLKKL

-282 AVTTGNYNNIFVAD
+282 AVTTGNYNNILVAD

-303 YNEEGELLFMFGG
+303 YNEDGELLFMFGG
-316 RDDGRQRIGLCN
+316 RDDGRQRVGLCN
-328 KVEAIAVDSADR
+328 KVEAIAVDEDDR

-376 ASKEP
+376 QSKEP

-392 DYANQAMGRAYLQE
+392 DYANQAMGHAYLQE
-406 ENYTE
+406 ENYE
-411 ALKYFKLAKNF
+411 QALKYFRLAKSF
-422 DGYSDAYWEVRNI
+422 EGYSDAFWEVRNI
-435 WIRNYLFP
+435 WIRNYLVAA
-443 VLAIIVI
+443 VLAIVAVIVLI
-450 LAAAIHMYR
+450 RGGKSLY
-459 NWKRKKQAGS
+459 RKKYANRPTTQTG
-469 MEQAGRKE
+469 EHILLG
-477 SVLAAQ
+477 Q
-483 LKYSL
+483 LRYSL
-488 YFMRHPLDGCYGV
+488 YFMRHPMDGCYGV
-501 KREGKASYL
+501 KKEGKNSWW

-515 LAAFILLSIIEKYFS
+515 LGTFILLSILEKYCS

-540 RYDLVT
+540 RYDLIT
-546 DIGSVLIIFIGL
+546 DIGKVLVIFIGL
-558 TLCNYLVVTI
+558 TACNYLVVTI
-568 NEGEAFFKELYCAY
+568 HEGEGFFKDLYCAY
-582 AYCLTPFIVMKP
+582 AYCLTPYIVIKP
-594 FVVIISNVLTY
+594 FVILLSNVLTY

-611 TFANIIMW
+611 SFANIIVW
-619 VWVVVLVLLTIKE
+619 TWVVILILLTLKE

-644 IALTAFT
+644 LAITAFT
-651 VLIMALL
+651 VLILTLL
-658 ISIIYVLFKQV
+658 VCIIYVLFSQV

>member
-1 MIKSMKKKQH
+1 MKKLRR
-11 HHIVKKLLLTILCCC
+11 IFAMLLC
-26 LACGTVASAET
+26 LVMMAGMTASAET

-52 TQSAYNPLSAITK
+52 TQSAYNPLAAITK
-65 VGETSFVTPVDMAI
+65 VGETAFVSPMDMAI
-79 SKEGNLYIADSG
+79 GKDGNLYIADAG
-91 AHVILVSNL
+91 AHVILICSRD
-100 EGEQVAVIGEGILQT
+100 GEQVGSIGEGVLQT

-138 VFDKA
+138 VFDA
-143 GNVVA
+143 QGNVTA
-148 EYGKPDSPIYGNNM
+148 EYGKPDSPIYGNSM
-162 DFKPIKVVANKT
+162 DFKPTKVVANKT

-207 TSLSPFQMLQRLI
+207 TSLSPFQMIQRVI

-243 ESGLIY
+243 DTGLIY
-249 TVTQGDKDMSLKKL
+249 TVTQGDKDTSLKKL

-282 AVTTGNYNNIFVAD
+282 AVTTGNYNNILVAD

-303 YNEEGELLFMFGG
+303 YNEDGELLFMFGG
-316 RDDGRQRIGLCN
+316 RDDGRQRVGLCN
-328 KVEAIAVDSADR
+328 KVEAIAVDEDDR

-376 ASKEP
+376 QSKEP

-392 DYANQAMGRAYLQE
+392 DYANQAMGHAYLQE
-406 ENYTE
+406 ENYE
-411 ALKYFKLAKNF
+411 QALKYFRLAKSF
-422 DGYSDAYWEVRNI
+422 EGYSDAFWEVRNI
-435 WIRNYLFP
+435 WIRNYLVAA
-443 VLAIIVI
+443 VLAIAAVIVLI
-450 LAAAIHMYR
+450 RGGKSLY
-459 NWKRKKQAGS
+459 RKKYANRPTTQTG
-469 MEQAGRKE
+469 EHILLG
-477 SVLAAQ
+477 Q
-483 LKYSL
+483 LRYSL
-488 YFMRHPLDGCYGV
+488 YFMRHPMDGCYGV
-501 KREGKASYL
+501 KKEGKNSWW

-515 LAAFILLSIIEKYFS
+515 LGTFILISILEKYCS

-540 RYDLVT
+540 RYDLIT
-546 DIGSVLIIFIGL
+546 DIGKVLVIFIGL
-558 TLCNYLVVTI
+558 TACNYLVVTI
-568 NEGEAFFKELYCAY
+568 HEGEGFFKDLYCAY
-582 AYCLTPFIVMKP
+582 AYCLTPYIVIKP
-594 FVVIISNVLTY
+594 FVILLSNVLTY

-611 TFANIIMW
+611 SFANIIVW
-619 VWVVVLVLLTIKE
+619 TWVVILILLTLKE

-644 IALTAFT
+644 LAITAFT
-651 VLIMALL
+651 VLILTLL
-658 ISIIYVLFKQV
+658 VCIIYVLFSQV

>member
-1 MIKSMKKKQH
+1 MKKLRR
-11 HHIVKKLLLTILCCC
+11 IFAMLLC
-26 LACGTVASAET
+26 LVMMAGMTASAET

-52 TQSAYNPLSAITK
+52 TQSAYNPLAAITK
-65 VGETSFVTPVDMAI
+65 VGETAFVSPMDMAI
-79 SKEGNLYIADSG
+79 GKDGNLYIADAG
-91 AHVILVSNL
+91 AHVILICSRD
-100 EGEQVAVIGEGILQT
+100 GEQVGSIGEGVLQT

-138 VFDKA
+138 VFDA
-143 GNVVA
+143 QGNVTA
-148 EYGKPDSPIYGNNM
+148 EYGKPDSPIYGNSM
-162 DFKPIKVVANKT
+162 DFKPTKVVANKT

-207 TSLSPFQMLQRLI
+207 TSLSPFQIIQRVI

-243 ESGLIY
+243 DTGLIY
-249 TVTQGDKDMSLKKL
+249 TVTQGDKETSLKKL

-282 AVTTGNYNNIFVAD
+282 AVTTGNYNNILVAD

-303 YNEEGELLFMFGG
+303 YNEDGELLFMFGG
-316 RDDGRQRIGLCN
+316 RDDGRQRVGLCN
-328 KVEAIAVDSADR
+328 KVEAIAVDEDDR

-376 ASKEP
+376 QSKEP

-392 DYANQAMGRAYLQE
+392 DYANQAMGHAYLQE
-406 ENYTE
+406 ENYE
-411 ALKYFKLAKNF
+411 QALKYFRLAKSF
-422 DGYSDAYWEVRNI
+422 EGYSDAFWEVRNI
-435 WIRNYLFP
+435 WIRNYLVAA
-443 VLAIIVI
+443 VLAIAAVIVLI
-450 LAAAIHMYR
+450 RGGKSLY
-459 NWKRKKQAGS
+459 RKKYANRPTTQTG
-469 MEQAGRKE
+469 EHILLG
-477 SVLAAQ
+477 Q
-483 LKYSL
+483 LRYSL
-488 YFMRHPLDGCYGV
+488 YFMRHPMDGCYGV
-501 KREGKASYL
+501 KKEGKNSWW

-515 LAAFILLSIIEKYFS
+515 LGTFILISILEKYCS

-540 RYDLVT
+540 RYDLIT
-546 DIGSVLIIFIGL
+546 DIGKVLVIFIGL
-558 TLCNYLVVTI
+558 TACNYLVVTI
-568 NEGEAFFKELYCAY
+568 HEGEGFFKDLYCAY
-582 AYCLTPFIVMKP
+582 AYCLTPYIVIKP
-594 FVVIISNVLTY
+594 FVILLSNVLTY

-611 TFANIIMW
+611 SFANIIVW
-619 VWVVVLVLLTIKE
+619 TWVVILILLTLKE

-644 IALTAFT
+644 LAITAFT
-651 VLIMALL
+651 VLILTLL
-658 ISIIYVLFKQV
+658 VCIIYVLFSQV

>member
-1 MIKSMKKKQH
+1 MKKLRR
-11 HHIVKKLLLTILCCC
+11 IFAMLLC
-26 LACGTVASAET
+26 LVMMAGMTVSAET
-37 PYKTYTVDGYGYVLE
+37 PYKTYTIDGYGYVLE
-52 TQSAYNPLSAITK
+52 TQSAYNPLAAITK
-65 VGETSFVTPVDMAI
+65 VCETAFVSPMDMAI
-79 SKEGNLYIADSG
+79 GKEGNLYIADAG
-91 AHVILVSNL
+91 AHVILICSR
-100 EGEQVAVIGEGILQT
+100 EGEQVGSIGEGILQT

-138 VFDKA
+138 VFDA
-143 GNVVA
+143 QGNVTA
-148 EYGKPDSPIYGNNM
+148 EYGKPDSPIYGNSM
-162 DFKPIKVVANKT
+162 DFKPTKVVANKT

-207 TSLSPFQMLQRLI
+207 TSLSPFQMIQRVI

-243 ESGLIY
+243 DTGLIY
-249 TVTQGDKDMSLKKL
+249 TVTQGDKDTSLKKL

-282 AVTTGNYNNIFVAD
+282 AVTTGNYNNILVAD

-303 YNEEGELLFMFGG
+303 YNEDGELLFMFGG
-316 RDDGRQRIGLCN
+316 RDDGRQRVGLCN
-328 KVEAIAVDSADR
+328 KVEAIAVDEDDR

-376 ASKEP
+376 QSKEP

-392 DYANQAMGRAYLQE
+392 DYANQAMGHAYLQE
-406 ENYTE
+406 ENYE
-411 ALKYFKLAKNF
+411 QALKYFRLAKSF
-422 DGYSDAYWEVRNI
+422 EGYSDAFWEVRNI
-435 WIRNYLFP
+435 WIRNYLVAA
-443 VLAIIVI
+443 VLAITAVVVLIRGGKS
-450 LAAAIHMYR
+450 LY
-459 NWKRKKQAGS
+459 RKKYADHPATQTG
-469 MEQAGRKE
+469 EHILWG
-477 SVLAAQ
+477 Q
-483 LKYSL
+483 LRYSL
-488 YFMRHPLDGCYGV
+488 YFMRHPMDGCYGV
-501 KREGKASYL
+501 KKEGKNSWW

-515 LAAFILLSIIEKYFS
+515 LGTFILISILEKYCS

-540 RYDLVT
+540 RYDLIT
-546 DIGSVLIIFIGL
+546 DIGKALVIFIGL
-558 TLCNYLVVTI
+558 TACNYLVVTI
-568 NEGEAFFKELYCAY
+568 NEGEGFFKDLYCAY
-582 AYCLTPFIVMKP
+582 AYCLTPYIVIKP
-594 FVVIISNVLTY
+594 FVILLSNVLTY

-611 TFANIIMW
+611 TFANIIVW
-619 VWVVVLVLLTIKE
+619 TWVVILILLTLKE

-644 IALTAFT
+644 LAITAFT
-651 VLIMALL
+651 VLILTLL
-658 ISIIYVLFKQV
+658 VCIIYVLFSQV

>member
-1 MIKSMKKKQH
+1 MKKLRR
-11 HHIVKKLLLTILCCC
+11 IFAMLLC
-26 LACGTVASAET
+26 LVMMAGMTASAET

-52 TQSAYNPLSAITK
+52 TQSAYNPLAAITK
-65 VGETSFVTPVDMAI
+65 VGETAFVSPMDMAI
-79 SKEGNLYIADSG
+79 GKDGNLYIADAG
-91 AHVILVSNL
+91 AHVILICSRD
-100 EGEQVAVIGEGILQT
+100 GEQVGTIGEGILQT

-138 VFDKA
+138 VFDA
-143 GNVVA
+143 QGNVTA
-148 EYGKPDSPIYGNNM
+148 EYGKPDSPIYGNSM
-162 DFKPIKVVANKT
+162 DFKPTKVVANKT

-207 TSLSPFQMLQRLI
+207 TSLSPFQMIQRVI

-243 ESGLIY
+243 DTGLIY
-249 TVTQGDKDMSLKKL
+249 TVTQGDKETSLKKL

-282 AVTTGNYNNIFVAD
+282 AVTTGNYNNILVAD

-303 YNEEGELLFMFGG
+303 YNEDGELLFMFGG
-316 RDDGRQRIGLCN
+316 RDDGRQRVGLCN
-328 KVEAIAVDSADR
+328 KVEAIAVDEDDR

-376 ASKEP
+376 QSKEP

-392 DYANQAMGRAYLQE
+392 DYANQAMGHAYLQE
-406 ENYTE
+406 ENYE
-411 ALKYFKLAKNF
+411 QALKYFRLAKSF
-422 DGYSDAYWEVRNI
+422 EGYSDAFWEVRNI
-435 WIRNYLFP
+435 WIRNYLVAA
-443 VLAIIVI
+443 VLAIAAVIVLI
-450 LAAAIHMYR
+450 RGGKSLY
-459 NWKRKKQAGS
+459 RKKYANRPTTQTG
-469 MEQAGRKE
+469 EHILLG
-477 SVLAAQ
+477 Q
-483 LKYSL
+483 LRYSL
-488 YFMRHPLDGCYGV
+488 YFMRHPMDGCYGV
-501 KREGKASYL
+501 KKEGKNSWW

-515 LAAFILLSIIEKYFS
+515 LGTFILFSILEKYCS

-540 RYDLVT
+540 RYDLIT
-546 DIGSVLIIFIGL
+546 DIGKVLVIFIGL
-558 TLCNYLVVTI
+558 TACNYLVVTI
-568 NEGEAFFKELYCAY
+568 HEGEGFFKDLYCAY
-582 AYCLTPFIVMKP
+582 AYCLTPYIVIKP
-594 FVVIISNVLTY
+594 FVILLSNVLTY

-611 TFANIIMW
+611 SFANIIVW
-619 VWVVVLVLLTIKE
+619 TWVVILILLTLKE

-644 IALTAFT
+644 LAITAFT
-651 VLIMALL
+651 VLILTLL
-658 ISIIYVLFKQV
+658 VCIIYVLFSQV

>member
-1 MIKSMKKKQH
+1 MKKLRR
-11 HHIVKKLLLTILCCC
+11 IFAMLLC
-26 LACGTVASAET
+26 LVMMAGMTASAET

-52 TQSAYNPLSAITK
+52 TQSAYNPLAAITK
-65 VGETSFVTPVDMAI
+65 VGETAFVSPMDMAI
-79 SKEGNLYIADSG
+79 GKDGNLYIADAG
-91 AHVILVSNL
+91 AHVILICSRD
-100 EGEQVAVIGEGILQT
+100 GEQVGSIGEGVLQT

-125 TVYVADK
+125 TVYAADK

-138 VFDKA
+138 VFDA
-143 GNVVA
+143 QGNVTA
-148 EYGKPDSPIYGNNM
+148 EYGKPDSPIYGNSM
-162 DFKPIKVVANKT
+162 DFKPTKVVANKT

-207 TSLSPFQMLQRLI
+207 TSLSPFQMIQRVI

-243 ESGLIY
+243 DTGLIY
-249 TVTQGDKDMSLKKL
+249 TVTQGDKETSLKKL

-282 AVTTGNYNNIFVAD
+282 AVTTGNYNNILVAD

-303 YNEEGELLFMFGG
+303 YNEDGELLFMFGG
-316 RDDGRQRIGLCN
+316 RDDGRQRVGLCN
-328 KVEAIAVDSADR
+328 KVEAIAVDEDDR

-376 ASKEP
+376 QSKEP

-392 DYANQAMGRAYLQE
+392 DYANHAMGHAYLQE
-406 ENYTE
+406 ENYE
-411 ALKYFKLAKNF
+411 QALKYFRLAKSF
-422 DGYSDAYWEVRNI
+422 EGYSDAFWEVRNI
-435 WIRNYLFP
+435 WIRNYLVAA
-443 VLAIIVI
+443 VLAIAAVIVLI
-450 LAAAIHMYR
+450 RGGKSLY
-459 NWKRKKQAGS
+459 RKKYANRPTTQTG
-469 MEQAGRKE
+469 EHILLG
-477 SVLAAQ
+477 Q
-483 LKYSL
+483 LRYSL
-488 YFMRHPLDGCYGV
+488 YFMRHPMDGCYGV
-501 KREGKASYL
+501 KKEGKNSWW

-515 LAAFILLSIIEKYFS
+515 LGTFILISILEKYCS

-540 RYDLVT
+540 RYDLIT
-546 DIGSVLIIFIGL
+546 DIGKVLVIFIGL
-558 TLCNYLVVTI
+558 TACNYLVVTI
-568 NEGEAFFKELYCAY
+568 HEGEGFFKDLYCAY
-582 AYCLTPFIVMKP
+582 AYCLTPYIVIKP
-594 FVVIISNVLTY
+594 FVILLSNVLTY

-611 TFANIIMW
+611 SFANIIVW
-619 VWVVVLVLLTIKE
+619 TWVVILILLTLKE

-644 IALTAFT
+644 LAITAFT
-651 VLIMALL
+651 VLILTLL
-658 ISIIYVLFKQV
+658 VCIIYVLFSQV

>member
-1 MIKSMKKKQH
+1 MKKLRR
-11 HHIVKKLLLTILCCC
+11 IFAMLLC
-26 LACGTVASAET
+26 LVMMAGMTASAET

-52 TQSAYNPLSAITK
+52 TQSAYNPLAAITK
-65 VGETSFVTPVDMAI
+65 VGETAFVSPMDMAI
-79 SKEGNLYIADSG
+79 GKDGNLYIADAG
-91 AHVILVSNL
+91 AHVILICSRD
-100 EGEQVAVIGEGILQT
+100 GEQVGTIGEGILQT

-138 VFDKA
+138 VFDA
-143 GNVVA
+143 QGNVTA
-148 EYGKPDSPIYGNNM
+148 EYGKPDSPIYGNSM
-162 DFKPIKVVANKT
+162 DFKPTKVVANKT

-194 EGGSFLGYFGTNY
+194 EGDSFLGYFGTNY
-207 TSLSPFQMLQRLI
+207 TSLSPFQMIQRVI

-243 ESGLIY
+243 DTGLIY
-249 TVTQGDKDMSLKKL
+249 TVTQGDKETSLKKL

-282 AVTTGNYNNIFVAD
+282 AVTTGNYNNILVAD

-303 YNEEGELLFMFGG
+303 YNEDGELLFMFGG
-316 RDDGRQRIGLCN
+316 RDDGRQRVGLCN
-328 KVEAIAVDSADR
+328 KVEAIAVDEDDR

-376 ASKEP
+376 QSKEP

-392 DYANQAMGRAYLQE
+392 DYANQAMGHAYLQE
-406 ENYTE
+406 ENYE
-411 ALKYFKLAKNF
+411 QALKYFRLAKSF
-422 DGYSDAYWEVRNI
+422 EGYSDAFWEVRNI
-435 WIRNYLFP
+435 WIRNYLVAA
-443 VLAIIVI
+443 VLAIAAVIVLI
-450 LAAAIHMYR
+450 RGGKSLY
-459 NWKRKKQAGS
+459 RKKYANRPTTQTG
-469 MEQAGRKE
+469 EHILLG
-477 SVLAAQ
+477 Q
-483 LKYSL
+483 LRYSL
-488 YFMRHPLDGCYGV
+488 YFMRHPMDGCYGV
-501 KREGKASYL
+501 KKEGKNSWW

-515 LAAFILLSIIEKYFS
+515 LGTFILLSILEKYCS

-540 RYDLVT
+540 RYDLIT
-546 DIGSVLIIFIGL
+546 DIGKVLVIFIGL
-558 TLCNYLVVTI
+558 TACNYLVVTI
-568 NEGEAFFKELYCAY
+568 HEGEGFFKDLYCAY
-582 AYCLTPFIVMKP
+582 AYCLTPYIVIKP
-594 FVVIISNVLTY
+594 FVILLSNVLTY

-611 TFANIIMW
+611 SFANIIVW
-619 VWVVVLVLLTIKE
+619 TWVVILILLTLKE

-644 IALTAFT
+644 LAITAFT
-651 VLIMALL
+651 VLILTLL
-658 ISIIYVLFKQV
+658 VCIIYVLFSQV

>member
-1 MIKSMKKKQH
+1 MKKLRR
-11 HHIVKKLLLTILCCC
+11 IFAMLLC
-26 LACGTVASAET
+26 LVMMAGMTASAET

-52 TQSAYNPLSAITK
+52 TQSAYNPLAAITK
-65 VGETSFVTPVDMAI
+65 VGETAFVSPMDMAI
-79 SKEGNLYIADSG
+79 GKDGNLYIADAG
-91 AHVILVSNL
+91 AHVILICSRD
-100 EGEQVAVIGEGILQT
+100 GEQVGSIGEGILQT

-138 VFDKA
+138 VFDA
-143 GNVVA
+143 QGNVTA
-148 EYGKPDSPIYGNNM
+148 EYGKPDSPIYGNSM
-162 DFKPIKVVANKT
+162 DFKPTKVVANKT

-207 TSLSPFQMLQRLI
+207 TSLSPFQMIQRVI

-243 ESGLIY
+243 DTGLIY
-249 TVTQGDKDMSLKKL
+249 TVTQGDKETSLKKL

-269 LLDSDPYYADLPA
+269 LLDSDPYYADLPV
-282 AVTTGNYNNIFVAD
+282 AVTTGNYNNILVAD

-303 YNEEGELLFMFGG
+303 YNEDGELLFMFGG
-316 RDDGRQRIGLCN
+316 RDDGRQRVGLCN
-328 KVEAIAVDSADR
+328 KVEAIAVDEDDR

-376 ASKEP
+376 QSKEP

-392 DYANQAMGRAYLQE
+392 DYANQAMGHAYLQE
-406 ENYTE
+406 ENYE
-411 ALKYFKLAKNF
+411 QALKYFRLAKSF
-422 DGYSDAYWEVRNI
+422 EGYSDAFWEVRNI
-435 WIRNYLFP
+435 WIRNYLVAA
-443 VLAIIVI
+443 VLAIAAVIVLI
-450 LAAAIHMYR
+450 RGGKSLY
-459 NWKRKKQAGS
+459 RKKYANRPTTQTG
-469 MEQAGRKE
+469 EHILLG
-477 SVLAAQ
+477 Q
-483 LKYSL
+483 LRYSL
-488 YFMRHPLDGCYGV
+488 YFMRHPMDGCYGV
-501 KREGKASYL
+501 KKEGKNSWW

-515 LAAFILLSIIEKYFS
+515 LGTFILISILEKYCS

-540 RYDLVT
+540 RYDLIT
-546 DIGSVLIIFIGL
+546 DIGKVLVIFIGL
-558 TLCNYLVVTI
+558 TACNYLVVTI
-568 NEGEAFFKELYCAY
+568 HEGEGFFKDLYCAY
-582 AYCLTPFIVMKP
+582 AYCLTPYIVIKP
-594 FVVIISNVLTY
+594 FVILLSNVLTY

-611 TFANIIMW
+611 SFANIIVW
-619 VWVVVLVLLTIKE
+619 TWVVILILLTLKE

-644 IALTAFT
+644 LAITAFT
-651 VLIMALL
+651 VLILTLL
-658 ISIIYVLFKQV
+658 VCIIYVLFSQV

>member
-1 MIKSMKKKQH
+1 MKKLRR
-11 HHIVKKLLLTILCCC
+11 IFAMLLC
-26 LACGTVASAET
+26 LVMMAGMTASAET

-52 TQSAYNPLSAITK
+52 TQSAYNPLAAITK
-65 VGETSFVTPVDMAI
+65 VGETAFVSPMDMAI
-79 SKEGNLYIADSG
+79 GKDGNLYIADAG
-91 AHVILVSNL
+91 AHVILICSRD
-100 EGEQVAVIGEGILQT
+100 GEQVGSIGEGVLQT

-138 VFDKA
+138 VFDA
-143 GNVVA
+143 QGNVTA
-148 EYGKPDSPIYGNNM
+148 EYGKPDSPIYGNSM
-162 DFKPIKVVANKT
+162 DFKPTKVVANKT

-207 TSLSPFQMLQRLI
+207 TSLSPFQMIQRVI

-243 ESGLIY
+243 DTGLIY
-249 TVTQGDKDMSLKKL
+249 TVTQGDKETSLKKL

-282 AVTTGNYNNIFVAD
+282 AVTTGNYNNILVAD

-303 YNEEGELLFMFGG
+303 YNEDGELLFMFGG
-316 RDDGRQRIGLCN
+316 RDDGRQRVGLCN
-328 KVEAIAVDSADR
+328 KVEAIAVDEDDR

-364 ESLYLFSKGQYT
+364 EALYLFSKGQYT
-376 ASKEP
+376 QSKEP

-392 DYANQAMGRAYLQE
+392 DYANQAMGHAYLQE
-406 ENYTE
+406 ENYE
-411 ALKYFKLAKNF
+411 QALKYFRLAKSF
-422 DGYSDAYWEVRNI
+422 EGYSDAFWEVRNI
-435 WIRNYLFP
+435 WIRNYLVAA
-443 VLAIIVI
+443 VLAIAAVIVLI
-450 LAAAIHMYR
+450 RGGKSLY
-459 NWKRKKQAGS
+459 RKKYANRPTTQTG
-469 MEQAGRKE
+469 EHILLG
-477 SVLAAQ
+477 Q
-483 LKYSL
+483 LRYSL
-488 YFMRHPLDGCYGV
+488 YFMRHPMDGCYGV
-501 KREGKASYL
+501 KKEGKNSWW

-515 LAAFILLSIIEKYFS
+515 LGTFILISILEKYCS

-540 RYDLVT
+540 RYDLIT
-546 DIGSVLIIFIGL
+546 DIGKVLVIFIGL
-558 TLCNYLVVTI
+558 TACNYLVVTI
-568 NEGEAFFKELYCAY
+568 HEGEGFFKDLYCAY
-582 AYCLTPFIVMKP
+582 AYCLTPYIVIKP
-594 FVVIISNVLTY
+594 FVILLSNVLTY

-611 TFANIIMW
+611 SFANIIVW
-619 VWVVVLVLLTIKE
+619 TWVVILILLTLKE

-644 IALTAFT
+644 LAITAFT
-651 VLIMALL
+651 VLILTLL
-658 ISIIYVLFKQV
+658 VCIIYVLFSQV

>member
-1 MIKSMKKKQH
+1 MKKLRR
-11 HHIVKKLLLTILCCC
+11 IFVMLLC
-26 LACGTVASAET
+26 LVMMAGMTASAET

-52 TQSAYNPLSAITK
+52 TQSAYNPLAAITK
-65 VGETSFVTPVDMAI
+65 VGETAFVSPMDMAI
-79 SKEGNLYIADSG
+79 GKDGNLYIADAG
-91 AHVILVSNL
+91 AHVILICSRD
-100 EGEQVAVIGEGILQT
+100 GEQIGSIGEGILQT

-138 VFDKA
+138 VFDA
-143 GNVVA
+143 QGNVTA
-148 EYGKPDSPIYGNNM
+148 EYGKPDSPIYGNSM
-162 DFKPIKVVANKT
+162 DFKPTKVVANKT

-207 TSLSPFQMLQRLI
+207 TSLSPFQMIQRVI

-243 ESGLIY
+243 DTGLIY
-249 TVTQGDKDMSLKKL
+249 TVTQGDKETSLKKL

-282 AVTTGNYNNIFVAD
+282 AVTTGNYNNILVAD

-303 YNEEGELLFMFGG
+303 YNEDGELLFMFGG
-316 RDDGRQRIGLCN
+316 RDDGRQRVGLCN
-328 KVEAIAVDSADR
+328 KVEAIAVDEDDR

-376 ASKEP
+376 QSKEP

-392 DYANQAMGRAYLQE
+392 DYANQAMGHAYLQE
-406 ENYTE
+406 ENYE
-411 ALKYFKLAKNF
+411 QALKYFRLAKSF
-422 DGYSDAYWEVRNI
+422 EGYSDAFWEVRNI
-435 WIRNYLFP
+435 WIRNYLVAA
-443 VLAIIVI
+443 VLAIAAVIVLI
-450 LAAAIHMYR
+450 RGGKSLY
-459 NWKRKKQAGS
+459 RKKYADHPATQTG
-469 MEQAGRKE
+469 EHILWG
-477 SVLAAQ
+477 Q
-483 LKYSL
+483 LRYSL
-488 YFMRHPLDGCYGV
+488 YFMRHPMDGCYGV
-501 KREGKASYL
+501 KKEGKNSWW

-515 LAAFILLSIIEKYFS
+515 LGTFILISILEKYCS

-540 RYDLVT
+540 RYDLIT
-546 DIGSVLIIFIGL
+546 DIGKVLVIFIGL
-558 TLCNYLVVTI
+558 TACNYLVVTI
-568 NEGEAFFKELYCAY
+568 NEGEGFFKDLYCAY
-582 AYCLTPFIVMKP
+582 AYCLTPYIVIKP
-594 FVVIISNVLTY
+594 FVILLSNVLTY

-611 TFANIIMW
+611 TFANIIVW
-619 VWVVVLVLLTIKE
+619 TWVVILILLTLKE

-644 IALTAFT
+644 LAITAFT
-651 VLIMALL
+651 VLILTLL
-658 ISIIYVLFKQV
+658 VCIIYVLFSQV

>member
-1 MIKSMKKKQH
+1 MKKLRR
-11 HHIVKKLLLTILCCC
+11 IFAMLLC
-26 LACGTVASAET
+26 LVMMAGMTASAET

-52 TQSAYNPLSAITK
+52 TQSAYNPLAAITK
-65 VGETSFVTPVDMAI
+65 VGETAFVSPMDMAI
-79 SKEGNLYIADSG
+79 GKEGNLYIADAG
-91 AHVILVSNL
+91 AHVILICSRD
-100 EGEQVAVIGEGILQT
+100 GEQVGSIGEGILQT

-138 VFDKA
+138 VFDA
-143 GNVVA
+143 QGNVTA
-148 EYGKPDSPIYGNNM
+148 EYGKPDSPIYGNSM
-162 DFKPIKVVANKT
+162 DFKPTKVVANKT

-207 TSLSPFQMLQRLI
+207 TSLSPFQMIQRVI

-243 ESGLIY
+243 DTGLIY
-249 TVTQGDKDMSLKKL
+249 TVTQGDKETSLKKL

-282 AVTTGNYNNIFVAD
+282 AVTTGNYNNILVAD

-303 YNEEGELLFMFGG
+303 YNEDGELLFMFGG
-316 RDDGRQRIGLCN
+316 RDDGRQRVGLCN
-328 KVEAIAVDSADR
+328 KVEAIAVDEDDR

-376 ASKEP
+376 QSKEP

-392 DYANQAMGRAYLQE
+392 DYANQAMGHAYLQE
-406 ENYTE
+406 ENYE
-411 ALKYFKLAKNF
+411 QALKYFRLAKSF
-422 DGYSDAYWEVRNI
+422 EGYSDAFWEVRNI
-435 WIRNYLFP
+435 WIRNYLVAA
-443 VLAIIVI
+443 VLAIAAVIVLI
-450 LAAAIHMYR
+450 RGGKSLY
-459 NWKRKKQAGS
+459 RKKYANRPTTQTG
-469 MEQAGRKE
+469 EHILLG
-477 SVLAAQ
+477 Q
-483 LKYSL
+483 LRYSL
-488 YFMRHPLDGCYGV
+488 YFMRHPMDGCYGV
-501 KREGKASYL
+501 KKEGKNSWW

-515 LAAFILLSIIEKYFS
+515 LGTFILISILEKYCS
-530 GFLVKTVREG
+530 GFLMKTVREG
-540 RYDLVT
+540 RYDLIT
-546 DIGSVLIIFIGL
+546 DIGKVLVIFIGL
-558 TLCNYLVVTI
+558 TACNYLVVTI
-568 NEGEAFFKELYCAY
+568 HEGEGFFKDLYCAY
-582 AYCLTPFIVMKP
+582 AYCLTPYIVIKP
-594 FVVIISNVLTY
+594 FVILLSNVLTY

-611 TFANIIMW
+611 SFANIIVW
-619 VWVVVLVLLTIKE
+619 TWVVILILLTLKE

-644 IALTAFT
+644 LAITAFT
-651 VLIMALL
+651 VLILTLL
-658 ISIIYVLFKQV
+658 VCIIYVLFSQV